1 MICWPGQASP
11 TEWNNITKVLKHIQL
26 EEHQSVTLAVHPL
39 PDGGDQRPHPDSL
52 PWATRPVFTGLI
64 SEDEDDDQQP
74 IQDTPQHNL
83 ASSAICYDQKP
94 FETTY
99 RDFLNYPDILDC
111 LKMAPLPHGHHAIKA
126 AAKGKNAARMEAN
139 KSKGPSGKGKQKVIN
154 HMKKGDSKC
163 KVIGHPPK
171 TSTFNHLMYF

>member
-1 MICWPGQASP
+1 MFHNLTELLSSIVVICWPGQASP

-64 SEDEDDDQQP
+64 SEDEADDQQP

-83 ASSAICYDQKP
+83 ASSAIRYDQN
-94 FETTY
+94 
-99 RDFLNYPDILDC
+99 R
-111 LKMAPLPHGHHAIKA
+111 LKQHI
-126 AAKGKNAARMEAN
+126 
-139 KSKGPSGKGKQKVIN
+139 V
-154 HMKKGDSKC
+154 
-163 KVIGHPPK
+163 
-171 TSTFNHLMYF
+171 TS